1 MSKKK
6 PITFAPPRIRYR
18 NDIHK
23 PLNQLVI
30 IAPLLVIFQIGSAQ
44 LGSDLLVPQ
53 YLRCVLLWFGATGR
67 YLPAV
72 LIVVVLLAQHAV
84 RNDPSRINLRA
95 VLGMIFESAFWS
107 LPLLAISWLTGR
119 VYVSAAAEG
128 GPSGNAVLRT
138 WMEAIGAGVYEEFL
152 FRLVFL
158 SVMVLLFVDLLH
170 LRKDVMTIVAILLA
184 GLIFAACHFP
194 AAHWFGTEVRQWG
207 RFAFLALAGA
217 WWGVLFVWR
226 GYAVAACSHI
236 WWDIFVIAWGK

>member
-18 NDIHK
+18 DEIHK

-30 IAPLLVIFQIGSAQ
+30 VAPLLVIFQIGSAQ
-44 LGSDLLVPQ
+44 VGSDLLVPQ
-53 YLRCVLLWFGATGR
+53 YLRYVLLWFGATGR
-67 YLPAV
+67 YLPAGV
-72 LIVVVLLAQHAV
+72 IVVVLLAQHAV

-119 VYVSAAAEG
+119 VFVSAAAEG
-128 GPSGNAVLRT
+128 GAGGNAILRS

-170 LRKDVMTIVAILLA
+170 LRKDVMTVVAILLA
-184 GLIFAACHFP
+184 GLIFSAFHFP
-194 AAHWFGTEVRQWG
+194 AAHWFEAVAHQWG

-217 WWGVLFVWR
+217 WWGVLFIWR
-226 GYAVAACSHI
+226 GYAVTACSHI
-236 WWDIFVIAWGK
+236 CWNIFVITWGQ